1 MDTLAAGAFGGYEA
15 TLHGRN
21 ALPADVGVVKFQM
34 PLHVR
39 GLSHFKAELA
49 GVAGNLDRPNVTSNL
64 SDFHNN
70 LRPFKG

>member
-1 MDTLAAGAFGGYEA
+1 MNTLATRASGGYEA

-21 ALPADVGVVKFQM
+21 ALPIDAGVVKLHI
-34 PLHVR
+34 PLHVLR
-39 GLSHFKAELA
+39 VVHFKADA
-49 GVAGNLDRPNVTSNL
+49 TGVAVNLDRPNVTSNL